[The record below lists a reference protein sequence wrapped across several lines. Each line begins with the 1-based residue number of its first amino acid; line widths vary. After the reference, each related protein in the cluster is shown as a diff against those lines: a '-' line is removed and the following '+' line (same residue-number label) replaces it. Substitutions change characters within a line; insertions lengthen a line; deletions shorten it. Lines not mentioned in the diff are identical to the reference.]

1 MKSFLAWWYRLSLPN
16 RGPDTTPAERER
28 SRYARLTSAFSLVLL
43 PLGLLTTVYG
53 ILTSI
58 NPVAPIIEIIAFA
71 CIFVAL
77 ACNKAGLNI
86 PAALFLI
93 LNIDINSVGN
103 LLTNQLDPVYVPIL
117 CTIVVSV
124 VLAGSLM
131 PPIYALVVALLNCLF
146 IVFISVSQPHTLAYN
161 DWISVGYGSTL
172 IGLPIA
178 LQIIVGVVTYVILS
192 NLITTIRRADRAEE
206 IVALQKEIVDY
217 QRRRNQE
224 REQLES
230 GIALIAKV
238 YTDIANGNLEA
249 RAQVAPESA
258 LWQVAAPLNN
268 LLNRAQHWKQSADQ
282 WEKTLLAIRYVR
294 QEMQRARGQHVPVTF
309 PQPTETP
316 VDLII
321 PEVYA
326 LSQQVYK
333 TTRPQTAEGN

>member
-1 MKSFLAWWYRLSLPN
+1 MKSLLAWWYQVSLPK

-28 SRYARLTSAFSLVLL
+28 SRYARLTSAFSLVIF

-53 ILTSI
+53 VLTSI
-58 NPVAPIIEIIAFA
+58 NPAAPVIEIIAFV
-71 CIFVAL
+71 CILVAL
-77 ACNKAGLNI
+77 ACNKVGLNI

-131 PPIYALVVALLNCLF
+131 PPIYALLVALLNCLF
-146 IVFISVSQPHTLAYN
+146 IVLLSVYQPHTDAYN
-161 DWISVGYGSTL
+161 HWISVGYGSTL
-172 IGLPIA
+172 IALPVA
-178 LQIIVGVVTYVILS
+178 LQLIVGVVTYVILS
-192 NLITTIRRADRAEE
+192 NLIATIRRADRAEE

-282 WEKTLLAIRYVR
+282 WDKTLLAIRYVR
-294 QEMQRARGQHVPVTF
+294 QEMQRARGQHAPVTF

-316 VDLII
+316 VDLLI
-321 PEVYA
+321 PEVYM
-326 LSQQVYK
+326 LSQQAYE
-333 TTRPQTAEGN
+333 TTHPQAAEGN